1 MSDPAADRAQAP
13 TPLSPRPVENCVETG
28 CAPAPGGGEEAARG
42 PGPGGAA
49 SRAGEAAGAV
59 IVLVLGLLLG
69 ALVLTGRSHHY
80 VQPLLTPALGL
91 TAALLLALAAWSLWA
106 LCGSRRRGCGAHRP
120 RAASWLLLLP
130 AVLAAASPAP
140 LGSALLAST
149 AVGGGRAAAAHGEA
163 GGAVAVDVWTGERID
178 LAARA
183 ARRGTALPALD
194 PGADNPLTLAEFG
207 QYWDSAR
214 RGELLGERVTV
225 IGFAAPDGEG
235 GWVLGRFQI
244 ICCAA
249 DAVPYQVGLRAGGG
263 PVPGADVGGL
273 RADRW
278 YEVVGTVVGA
288 AGGPAIDVE
297 RLREIPQPKEPYL

>member
-1 MSDPAADRAQAP
+1 MSSPVADRAQTP
-13 TPLSPRPVENCVETG
+13 TPLSPRPVENDIETG
-28 CAPAPGGGEEAARG
+28 RPTAPGGGEAASCG
-42 PGPGGAA
+42 PECGGAA

-59 IVLVLGLLLG
+59 IILILGILLG

-80 VQPLLTPALGL
+80 VQPLLTPVLGL

-106 LCGSRRRGCGAHRP
+106 TADSRRRGPGAHRP

-140 LGSALLAST
+140 LGSAMLAST
-149 AVGGGRAAAAHGEA
+149 AVGGGRAAVAHGEA

-183 ARRGTALPALD
+183 ARRAAALPALD
-194 PGADNPLTLAEFG
+194 PGADNPLTLAELG

-225 IGFAAPDGEG
+225 VGFAAPDGGG

-249 DAVPYQVGLRAGGG
+249 DAMPHQVGLRPGG
-263 PVPGADVGGL
+263 PVPGADPGGL

-278 YEVVGTVVGA
+278 YEVTGTVVEDS
-288 AGGPAIDVE
+288 GGPAIDVE
-297 RLREIPQPKEPYL
+297 RLREIPQPEEPYL